1 MKLYWRIKK
10 ESDTSPGKFYW
21 TWEKAVPIEQSGG
34 NTIGYGTLS
43 CIQYKPEA
51 SSSGKKGLGGEEE

>member
-10 ESDTSPGKFYW
+10 ESDTSPGVFYW
-21 TWEKAVPIEQSGG
+21 SWEKAVPITEPNG

-43 CIQYKPEA
+43 CIQYKD
-51 SSSGKKGLGGEEE
+51 KNQGEEE